1 MNKEEIRK
9 KVKEERNKLS
19 EEFIDINSKKIAE
32 KLFNMDVYKKV
43 ESIYIYMNFEKEVST
58 KEIII
63 DSLNK
68 GKKVAIPKI
77 ANEVMEFY
85 YISNIEDVSIGYY
98 GIEEPIGTKLAKEEN
113 SLIIMPGVVFDKKK
127 NRIGHGKGYYDKYLA
142 KKNIEN
148 KIALAFD
155 FQVLEEIPFENH
167 DLIPDI
173 IITEKTIVI

>member
-142 KKNIEN
+142 KNRVEN